1 MAFTPA
7 HLLQI
12 LNELPPPRRYLIA
25 LSGGCDSIVL
35 LHAMAAI
42 RDELLPAELVAV
54 HINHGLQPDAPAWAA
69 HCAQVSRQLGIELI
83 QIALDLQVAKGESLE
98 AAARDARYR
107 AIKAETAVGDMLLT
121 AQHQDDQ
128 AETLLLQLLRGSG
141 PGGLASMPQCTA
153 FGAGFHARPLLV
165 FTRKQLHQYAVGQGL
180 LWIEDRSNQD
190 LRFDRNFL
198 RQEIM
203 PLLAQRWP
211 AISQTLARSARH
223 CAEAQQLIDN
233 LIIDEIKKVEQ
244 PEGRLSVQG
253 LTALPA
259 PQCRAVLRAWIQREG
274 FQLPDTRHLD
284 RIQKEVLQAAHDR
297 NPLVGWAGCEL
308 RRYREQLFL
317 MPPLTPHD
325 PDTVLSW
332 DGETPLQLPAN
343 LGLLTTGRG
352 DHGVDPAKWQNGNIE
367 IRFRQG
373 GERCQLAGRN
383 HTHSLK
389 NLLQERGVPPWE
401 RSRIPLVFIDNQ
413 LAAVADL
420 WVCEPFAA
428 QNNQTGIII
437 FKTLNNPQ

>member
-12 LNELPPPRRYLIA
+12 LNELPSPRRYLIA
-25 LSGGCDSIVL
+25 LSGGCDSVVL

-42 RDELLPAELVAV
+42 RDELPAGLVAV

-69 HCAQVSRQLGIELI
+69 HCTQISQQLGIELI
-83 QIALDLQVAKGESLE
+83 QIALDLQIAKGESLE

-107 AIKAETAVGDMLLT
+107 AIKAHVAAGDMLLT

-141 PGGLASMPQCTA
+141 PSGLAAMPRCA
-153 FGAGFHARPLLV
+153 SFGAALHARPLLA
-165 FTRKQLHQYAVGQGL
+165 FTRKQLQQHAVEQGL
-180 LWIEDRSNQD
+180 LWMEDQSNQD

-211 AISQTLARSARH
+211 ALSQTLSRSAQH
-223 CAEAQQLIDN
+223 CAEAQQLIDSMA
-233 LIIDEIKKVEQ
+233 IDDLEKVEQ
-244 PEGRLSVQG
+244 SEGRLSVQG
-253 LTALPA
+253 LVALPA

-284 RIQKEVLQAAHDR
+284 RIQKEMLQAAPDR
-297 NPLVGWAGCEL
+297 NPLVSWAGCEL
-308 RRYREQLFL
+308 RRYREQLYL
-317 MPPLTPHD
+317 MSPLAQHD
-325 PDTVLSW
+325 PGLVLSW

-343 LGLLTTGRG
+343 LGLLTTGEG
-352 DHGVDPAKWQNGNIE
+352 DQGIDPATWQNGNIE

-383 HTHSLK
+383 HSHSLK
-389 NLLQERGVPPWE
+389 KLLQERGVPPWE
-401 RSRIPLVFIDNQ
+401 RGRIPLVFIDNQ
-413 LAAVADL
+413 LAAIAGL
-420 WVCEPFAA
+420 WVCKPFIA
-428 QNNQTGIII
+428 QNNRSGTVIL
-437 FKTLNNPQ
+437 KTLNNPG

>member
-7 HLLQI
+7 HLLQT
-12 LNELPPPRRYLIA
+12 LNELPSPRRYLIA
-25 LSGGCDSIVL
+25 LSGGCDSVVL
-35 LHAMAAI
+35 LHAMSAI
-42 RDELLPAELVAV
+42 RDELPAGLVAV

-69 HCAQVSRQLGIELI
+69 HCAQISQQLGIELI
-83 QIALDLQVAKGESLE
+83 QIALDLQIAKGESLE
-98 AAARDARYR
+98 AVARDARYS
-107 AIKAETAVGDMLLT
+107 AIKAHTAAGDMLLT

-141 PGGLASMPQCTA
+141 PSGLAAMPRCTS
-153 FGAGFHARPLLV
+153 FGAGLHARPLLA
-165 FTRKQLHQYAVGQGL
+165 FTRKQLHQYAVEQGL
-180 LWIEDRSNQD
+180 HWVEDQSNQD

-211 AISQTLARSARH
+211 AISRTLARSARH
-223 CAEAQQLIDN
+223 CAEAQQLIDD
-233 LIIDEIKKVEQ
+233 IATDELEKMEQ

-259 PQCRAVLRAWIQREG
+259 PQCRALLRAWIQREG

-284 RIQKEVLQAAHDR
+284 RIQQEVLQAAADR
-297 NPLVGWAGCEL
+297 NPLVRWADCEL
-308 RRYREQLFL
+308 RRYRGQLFL
-317 MPPLTPHD
+317 MPSLVLHD
-325 PDTVLSW
+325 PGSVLSW
-332 DGETPLQLPAN
+332 DGERPLQLPAN
-343 LGLLTTGRG
+343 LGSLATERRN
-352 DHGVDPAKWQNGNIE
+352 HGIDLAKWQKGKIE

-383 HTHSLK
+383 HTRSLK
-389 NLLQERGVPPWE
+389 KLLQESGIPPWE
-401 RSRIPLVFIDNQ
+401 RGRIPLVFIDNQ

-428 QNNQTGIII
+428 QNNQPGIII
-437 FKTLNNPQ
+437 LKTLNNPQ